1 MKEYRNIIEIDRER
15 CNGCGQCVLD
25 CAEGAIAIIDGKA
38 TVVSDSYCDGL
49 GACLSGCPQSAL
61 AIVRGKPCR
70 STKRQP
76 CATSPGRRKSAG
88 NSFFSR
94 SASTSRTERSV
105 ADAPGPPCRNSLH
118 GSGRKARAAGPVGE
132 RRQTWPVKLR
142 LVPPSA
148 PFLKGADILLAADCS
163 APASARFCEIASGK
177 VVLIACP
184 KFEDNQ
190 EMRAR
195 LVALFTE
202 ARPASVT
209 VLRMEV
215 PCCRGI
221 AAVCHEAAEECGISV
236 RELVMGRNGEL
247 CQMKD

>member
-49 GACLSGCPQSAL
+49 GACLSGCPQNAL
-61 AIVRGKPCR
+61 AIVRREAVPFDEEAAMRHVARQKEERRQQLFQPLGKHEPHGTLGCGCSGATVQEFAPR
-70 STKRQP
+70 KRQE
-76 CATSPGRRKSAG
+76 SK
-88 NSFFSR
+88 
-94 SASTSRTERSV
+94 
-105 ADAPGPPCRNSLH
+105 
-118 GSGRKARAAGPVGE
+118 AAGPVGE

-177 VVLIACP
+177 VVLIACT

-247 CQMKD
+247 CRMKD

>member
-1 MKEYRNIIEIDRER
+1 MKEYRNIIEINRER

-38 TVVSDSYCDGL
+38 AVVSDSYCDGL
-49 GACLSGCPQSAL
+49 GACLSGCPQNAL
-61 AIVRGKPCR
+61 TIVRREAVPFDEEAAMRHVASRKEARRQQLFQPLGKHEPGTLGCGCSG
-70 STKRQP
+70 STVQE
-76 CATSPGRRKSAG
+76 
-88 NSFFSR
+88 F
-94 SASTSRTERSV
+94 
-105 ADAPGPPCRNSLH
+105 APQKPQ
-118 GSGRKARAAGPVGE
+118 GSKAAGPVVG

-163 APASARFCEIASGK
+163 PAASARFHEIAAGK

-190 EMRAR
+190 EMRDR
-195 LVALFTE
+195 LTALFAE

-209 VLRMEV
+209 ALRMEV

-221 AAVCHEAAEECGISV
+221 AAVCHEAAASCGLV
-236 RELVMGRNGEL
+236 ADELVMGRDGNL
-247 CQMKD
+247 CRAGD

>member
-49 GACLSGCPQSAL
+49 GACLSGCPQNAL
-61 AIVRGKPCR
+61 AIVRREAVPFDEEAAMR
-70 STKRQP
+70 HVARQ
-76 CATSPGRRKSAG
+76 K
-88 NSFFSR
+88 
-94 SASTSRTERSV
+94 
-105 ADAPGPPCRNSLH
+105 D
-118 GSGRKARAAGPVGE
+118 E
-132 RRQTWPVKLR
+132 RRQQLFQPLGKQRHL
-142 LVPPSA
+142 PPSA
-148 PFLKGADILLAADCS
+148 PVLKRADNLLAADSS

-247 CQMKD
+247 CQLKD

>member
-1 MKEYRNIIEIDRER
+1 MKEYRNIIEINKDR

-38 TVVSDSYCDGL
+38 EVVSDSYCDGL
-49 GACLSGCPQSAL
+49 GACLSGCPQNAL
-61 AIVRGKPCR
+61 NIVRREAVPFDEEAAMRHVASRKEAR
-70 STKRQP
+70 RQQLFQP
-76 CATSPGRRKSAG
+76 LDK
-88 NSFFSR
+88 
-94 SASTSRTERSV
+94 
-105 ADAPGPPCRNSLH
+105 H
-118 GSGRKARAAGPVGE
+118 GSHGTLGCGCSGSTVQEFAPQKPQENETAGPVAE

-163 APASARFCEIASGK
+163 SAASARFHEIASGK

-190 EMRAR
+190 EMRDR
-195 LVALFTE
+195 LLALFTE
-202 ARPASVT
+202 ARPSSVT

-221 AAVCHEAAEECGISV
+221 AAVCHEAATACGLPVQQLI
-236 RELVMGRNGEL
+236 MGRDGNL
-247 CQMKD
+247 CPMGD

>member
-49 GACLSGCPQSAL
+49 GACLSGCPQNAL
-61 AIVRGKPCR
+61 AIVRREAVPFDEEAAMRHVARQKEERRQQLFQPLGKHEPHGTLGCGCSGATVQEFAPR
-70 STKRQP
+70 KRQE
-76 CATSPGRRKSAG
+76 SK
-88 NSFFSR
+88 
-94 SASTSRTERSV
+94 
-105 ADAPGPPCRNSLH
+105 
-118 GSGRKARAAGPVGE
+118 AAGPVGE

-236 RELVMGRNGEL
+236 RELFMGRRGVL
-247 CQMKD
+247 

>member
-1 MKEYRNIIEIDRER
+1 MYVFVVRITVHGLVREFFRIEEAVD
-15 CNGCGQCVLD
+15 L
-25 CAEGAIAIIDGKA
+25 
-38 TVVSDSYCDGL
+38 L
-49 GACLSGCPQSAL
+49 
-61 AIVRGKPCR
+61 
-70 STKRQP
+70 
-76 CATSPGRRKSAG
+76 
-88 NSFFSR
+88 
-94 SASTSRTERSV
+94 
-105 ADAPGPPCRNSLH
+105 
-118 GSGRKARAAGPVGE
+118 
-132 RRQTWPVKLR
+132 
-142 LVPPSA
+142 
-148 PFLKGADILLAADCS
+148 FLKGADILLAADCS

>member
-1 MKEYRNIIEIDRER
+1 MARQAAP
-15 CNGCGQCVLD
+15 CT
-25 CAEGAIAIIDGKA
+25 A
-38 TVVSDSYCDGL
+38 
-49 GACLSGCPQSAL
+49 
-61 AIVRGKPCR
+61 VRP
-70 STKRQP
+70 
-76 CATSPGRRKSAG
+76 
-88 NSFFSR
+88 
-94 SASTSRTERSV
+94 
-105 ADAPGPPCRNSLH
+105 D
-118 GSGRKARAAGPVGE
+118 
-132 RRQTWPVKLR
+132 
-142 LVPPSA
+142 
-148 PFLKGADILLAADCS
+148 LKGADILLAADCS

-247 CQMKD
+247 CQLKD